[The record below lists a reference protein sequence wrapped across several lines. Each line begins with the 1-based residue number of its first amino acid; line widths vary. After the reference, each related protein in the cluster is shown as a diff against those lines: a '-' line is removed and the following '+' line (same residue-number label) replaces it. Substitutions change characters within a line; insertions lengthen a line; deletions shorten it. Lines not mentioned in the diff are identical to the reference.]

1 MQPSLL
7 IGRHEECD
15 IRVQLPTVSR
25 RHATFEVDVKSG
37 RVSIRDHSAVNKT
50 NINGTEID
58 KVSIIGH
65 GDEITVGDRKFRF
78 EYHGGKTPSGEF
90 DVQGDAENVAPS
102 NNAALEGDAT
112 QHLSKFVRVQVPKK
126 RTMGATSNTL
136 GAAKAKTA
144 APTAPTAAAPAVAG
158 PAVAAPAVAAPA
170 VAAPAVA
177 APAVA
182 APTAAAAAS
191 TSTPKPRTPAPP
203 SLPSVPETSFSSI
216 SSLGTTVAVV
226 DSFKYIVPAKSLPL
240 SLINAIKDKRRR

>member
-1 MQPSLL
+1 M
-7 IGRHEECD
+7 
-15 IRVQLPTVSR
+15 QLPTVSR

-170 VAAPAVA
+170 VAAP
-177 APAVA
+177 
-182 APTAAAAAS
+182 TAAAAAS